1 MGTKSLKTKILLPV
15 LATAILGFLSIAGSS
30 YFVATNVIRDNVES
44 ISAGQA
50 EKIAVFVEKTLERWK
65 AEINL
70 LSNTEEARKMD
81 FTLFR
86 DYVNSRQNILDR
98 YEMMLMVDKSGKYR
112 ATFGSD
118 GDISDRPY
126 FAEAMK
132 GGIAISDPVVSRA
145 TGNTVVVV
153 VAPVKGDNGEIKGVI
168 GGAIVL
174 SHISDEIAA
183 LRFGKT
189 GYAYM
194 VNKVGLV
201 LAHPIAEKVF
211 KENLLEGKSD
221 HLAEITARMV
231 AGESGVDYYTY
242 EGVEKV
248 VAYRPVPATSWS
260 LAATMEYSEAGKSIN
275 TVRNTSLIIS
285 LAVAVLI
292 FLMILLILNLTLGKI
307 SEITKAAGRLAEG
320 DLTVDIS
327 IKGKDEVATLAANF
341 KKMVSSMRSILLKV
355 DNAGSTVAAA
365 SQEMMSSSED
375 VSKSVEQ
382 VAIAI
387 SELANGASDQANS
400 TENSSQ
406 KINEIISGLNKISK
420 DMTASESLAAKAIE
434 TVNHSRTIVSSQVSR
449 MAESKEISAK
459 VTGSVLTLS
468 EKSKQIGQI
477 TEVIG
482 RIADQTNLLSLNASI
497 EAARAGEQGRG
508 FAIVADEIRKLAE
521 QSNVSGKK
529 IADIIREVQQNVV
542 QTAEEIKKSE
552 SALIDQEEAL
562 KQTVDAF
569 SGIAAT
575 VGAITDKVTMVSS
588 SIKTLN
594 DDAEAASQE
603 LTSISAVSEE
613 IAAGTEEVSASTQ
626 EQTSIMIQLAKAS
639 EELAQLAAELKSSLQ
654 IFKLN

>member
-1 MGTKSLKTKILLPV
+1 MRTKSLRTKILLPV
-15 LATAILGFLSIAGSS
+15 LITAILGFLSIAGSG
-30 YFVATNVIRDNVES
+30 YYVASNIIRGNMES

-50 EKIAVFVEKTLERWK
+50 EKLAIYVEKTLEQWK

-81 FTLFR
+81 FELFR
-86 DYVNSRQNILDR
+86 DYVNSRQSILDK
-98 YEMMLMVDKSGKYR
+98 YETLIMADTSGKFR
-112 ATFGSD
+112 ATVGND

-126 FAEAMK
+126 YPEVMK
-132 GGIAISDPVVSRA
+132 GNIVVSDPVVSKA
-145 TGNTVVVV
+145 TGNTIVVVA
-153 VAPVKGDNGEIKGVI
+153 APVKGGAGEVKGI
-168 GGAIVL
+168 IAGSIVL
-174 SHISDEIAA
+174 SDISDEIAA
-183 LRFGKT
+183 LKFGQTGYSYMLDKT
-189 GYAYM
+189 G
-194 VNKVGLV
+194 LV
-201 LAHPIAEKVF
+201 IAHPVADKVF
-211 KENLLEGKSD
+211 KERPLESKSAG
-221 HLAEITARMV
+221 LAEITRKMIAR
-231 AGESGVDYYTY
+231 ESGVGYYTY

-248 VAYRPVPATSWS
+248 SAYRPIQSTNWSVAT
-260 LAATMEYSEAGKSIN
+260 TMEYSEAGKHIN
-275 TVRNTSLIIS
+275 TIRNTSLIIS
-285 LAVAVLI
+285 LIVAALI
-292 FLMILLILNLTLGKI
+292 FLIILFILNITLARI
-307 SEITKAAGRLAEG
+307 SEITKATRRLAEG
-320 DLTVDIS
+320 DLTVEIS
-327 IKGKDEVATLAANF
+327 VKGKDEVATLAANF
-341 KKMVSSMRSILLKV
+341 KKMVSSMRSILLQV

-400 TENSSQ
+400 TENSSH
-406 KINEIISGLNKISK
+406 KINEIISGLDRISK
-420 DMTASESLAAKAIE
+420 DMSASESLAAKAIE

-459 VTGSVLTLS
+459 VTGSVFSLS
-468 EKSKQIGQI
+468 AKSKEIGQI

-529 IADIIREVQQNVV
+529 IAEIIREVQQNVT

-552 SALIDQEEAL
+552 SSLFDQEEAL

-569 SGIAAT
+569 NGLAAT
-575 VGAITDKVTMVSS
+575 VGAITDKVAMVSS

-594 DDAEAASQE
+594 EDAAAASQE

-626 EQTSIMIQLAKAS
+626 EQTSIILQLAKAS
-639 EELAQLAAELKSSLQ
+639 EELAQLAAELKSGLQ